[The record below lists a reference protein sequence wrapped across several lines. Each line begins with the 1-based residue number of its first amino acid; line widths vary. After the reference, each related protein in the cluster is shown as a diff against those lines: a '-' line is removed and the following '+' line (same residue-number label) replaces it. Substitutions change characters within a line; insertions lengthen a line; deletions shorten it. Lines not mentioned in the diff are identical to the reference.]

1 MANYNGTLL
10 PAFSQPLSADF
21 NGEYDGIFVNL
32 TAPTQY
38 AQRVYSSGL
47 SVWCYYVGA
56 INASPLSSQTTP
68 NWTGA
73 ITEYQLLGQV

>member
-1 MANYNGTLL
+1 MADYSGTIVTQQPVLAGVTDF
-10 PAFSQPLSADF
+10 PAGQMI
-21 NGEYDGIFVNL
+21 N
-32 TAPTQY
+32 TAGPVQY

-68 NWTGA
+68 NWTGT
-73 ITEYQLLGQV
+73 ITAYQLLGQI